1 MLRMCDQ
8 DEKKLHIENTEK
20 ELIISMRVEN
30 KNRSTMKR
38 IVVDEE
44 HILTTITRSRIDRRQ

>member
-1 MLRMCDQ
+1 MCDQ

>member
-1 MLRMCDQ
+1 MCDQ
-8 DEKKLHIENTEK
+8 EEKKLHIENKEK

-44 HILTTITRSRIDRRQ
+44 HILTTITRSRIDRSS